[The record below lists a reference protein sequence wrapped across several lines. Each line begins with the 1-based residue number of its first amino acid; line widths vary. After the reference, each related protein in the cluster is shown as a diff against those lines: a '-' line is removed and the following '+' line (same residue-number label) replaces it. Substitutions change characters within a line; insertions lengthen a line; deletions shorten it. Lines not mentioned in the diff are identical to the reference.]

1 MMSVPEE
8 GAERL
13 AEILREIFA
22 LSETNRP
29 NHSKSASADDSVKV
43 VDAQSVNEIHQTCAP
58 QRKQASQE
66 RSEPEGQDCHC

>member
-1 MMSVPEE
+1 MMTGGAE

-29 NHSKSASADDSVKV
+29 NHSKSAAADDSMKS
-43 VDAQSVNEIHQTCAP
+43 VDPQCASGIHQICTP
-58 QRKQASQE
+58 HGKQAGQAPG
-66 RSEPEGQDCHC
+66 EPEDQHCHR